1 MQLGQP
7 ACWTPR
13 RNVSIRTAPGK
24 EKSGITRFA
33 RPYGHLFRFPLAL
46 RFADR
51 GRAVWGLAEPT
62 PESSGAGNTERR
74 VKTNAPIKFHEV
86 PENYLPRTNFRIMGD
101 HEEYVCRIPRVSW
114 VEPGET
120 ILKPLTEY
128 FRCEQRKRIS
138 VSMERTLISCIA
150 PPQAMQ
156 VKSVNI
162 AFKSLKNLVA
172 LAGLTHS
179 TVMDFFV
186 KSTGPAELM
195 SSTLDNFPF
204 IEQHVV

>member
-13 RNVSIRTAPGK
+13 RSVSIRTAPGK

-74 VKTNAPIKFHEV
+74 VKTNAPIKFREV
-86 PENYLPRTNFRIMGD
+86 PIIRGSTSTDSRRNFFALTTFGNAISISFVGRPPIDSGKAWPRRA
-101 HEEYVCRIPRVSW
+101 
-114 VEPGET
+114 
-120 ILKPLTEY
+120 LTC
-128 FRCEQRKRIS
+128 FQ
-138 VSMERTLISCIA
+138 
-150 PPQAMQ
+150 
-156 VKSVNI
+156 
-162 AFKSLKNLVA
+162 
-172 LAGLTHS
+172 
-179 TVMDFFV
+179 FFV
-186 KSTGPAELM
+186 RRPVNLM
-195 SSTLDNFPF
+195 LPIKIS
-204 IEQHVV
+204 